1 MSIRII
7 PIGGLGEF
15 GMNMMVYE
23 TDHSAI
29 VVDCGMMFPDTSV
42 LGVDVVVPDM
52 TWVFERAEKIAGIF
66 LTHGHEDHVGAVPF
80 LLDKVKAP
88 VWGSPLTLGF
98 IEDKLD
104 EFGSREGADLR
115 ILEPRRPVTAGDF
128 TVEAVHVTHSIVDA
142 LAFGIRTP
150 EGLIVHTGDFK
161 LDQRPID
168 GRPTDL
174 SMIASWGEQGVL
186 ALVSDSTNSIY
197 EGVSG
202 SESLVA
208 STLESL
214 FSKAKGKIVFTT
226 FASHI
231 HRIQQVVDQAA
242 RVGRKV
248 FFVGRS
254 VIENVET
261 AERLGHMRVPRSVRP
276 GVGKPADMNPS
287 EVVIVTAG
295 TQGEPGSA
303 LTRIALDEHR
313 TVQLEPGDAVILS
326 SRTIPGNERAVTR
339 VIDHLLR
346 RGADVIHD
354 EVPGIHVSGHGYAEE
369 LRIMINLARPRYFVP
384 MHGNLRHLIRHAQI
398 AESVGIPKSNIFVI
412 TNGEVL
418 ELDASAGRVLEE
430 KVPAGKVFIDHQF
443 EEVAEPVVR
452 DRQHLAEDGFV
463 IVVVA
468 LNTNTGELIREP
480 EIITRGLLHVD
491 ASREMLDEVREL
503 LASVVREGSPE
514 EMRDAEIVQE
524 KMRAVLKRY
533 FRKKLER
540 RPMILPVV
548 WEM

>member
-1 MSIRII
+1 MSTRII

-29 VVDCGMMFPDTSV
+29 VVDCGMMFPEPSV

-52 TWVFERAEKIAGIF
+52 TWVFERADKIAGIF

-98 IEDKLD
+98 IEDKLE
-104 EFGSREGADLR
+104 EFGGREGADLR
-115 ILEPRRPVTAGDF
+115 ILEPRRPVTAGEF
-128 TVEAVHVTHSIVDA
+128 TIEGAHVTHSIVDA

-150 EGLIVHTGDFK
+150 DGLIVHTGDFK

-174 SMIASWGEQGVL
+174 ARFASWGEEGVL
-186 ALVSDSTNSIY
+186 ALVSDSTNAIY

-202 SESLVA
+202 SESVVA
-208 STLESL
+208 STLERL
-214 FSKAKGKIVFTT
+214 FSAARGKIVFTT

-231 HRIQQVVDQAA
+231 HRIQQVVNQAE
-242 RVGRKV
+242 RTGRKV

-276 GVGKPADMNPS
+276 GVGKPGDLDPS
-287 EVVIVTAG
+287 QVVVVTAG

-313 TVQLEPGDAVILS
+313 TVQLEPGDSVILS

-346 RGADVIHD
+346 RGAEVLHD
-354 EVPGIHVSGHGYAEE
+354 ETPGIHVSGHGHAEE
-369 LRIMINLARPRYFVP
+369 LRTVINLVRPQHFIP

-398 AESVGIPKSNIFVI
+398 AESVGIPKRNIFVI

-418 ELDASAGRVLEE
+418 EVDGSGGRVLEE
-430 KVPAGKVFIDHQF
+430 KIPAGKVFIDHQL
-443 EEVAEPVVR
+443 EEVAAPVVR

-468 LNTNTGELIREP
+468 LNTNTGQLIREP

-491 ASREMLDEVREL
+491 ASKEMLDEVREL
-503 LASVVREGSPE
+503 LNSVVTEGSPE

>member
-1 MSIRII
+1 MSTRII

-174 SMIASWGEQGVL
+174 SMLASWGEQGVL

-276 GVGKPADMNPS
+276 GVGKPADMNPA

>member
-1 MSIRII
+1 
-7 PIGGLGEF
+7 
-15 GMNMMVYE
+15 MNMMVYE
-23 TDHSAI
+23 TDASAI
-29 VVDCGMMFPDTSV
+29 VVDCGMMFPDPSV

-52 TWVFERAEKIAGIF
+52 TYVFERAEKIAGIF

-80 LLDKVKAP
+80 LLDKVSAP
-88 VWGSPLTLGF
+88 VWGSPLTIGF
-98 IEDKLD
+98 IEDKLE
-104 EFGSREGADLR
+104 EFGGRANADLR

-128 TVEAVHVTHSIVDA
+128 EVEAAHVTHSIVDA

-150 EGLIVHTGDFK
+150 DGLIVHTGDFK
-161 LDQRPID
+161 LDQRPVD

-174 SMIASWGEQGVL
+174 ARFAAWGEQGVL
-186 ALVSDSTNSIY
+186 ALVSDSTNAIH

-202 SESLVA
+202 SESVVA
-208 STLESL
+208 ATLERL
-214 FSKAKGKIVFTT
+214 FAQARGKIVFTT

-231 HRIQQVVDQAA
+231 HRIQEVVDQAE
-242 RVGRKV
+242 RTGRKV

-276 GVGKPADMNPS
+276 GVGKPSDLDPS
-287 EVVIVTAG
+287 QVVVVTAG

-313 TVQLEPGDAVILS
+313 LVQLEPGDAVILS
-326 SRTIPGNERAVTR
+326 SRTIPGNERAVTK

-346 RGADVIHD
+346 RGADVLHD
-354 EVPGIHVSGHGYAEE
+354 ETPGIHVSGHGHAEE
-369 LRIMINLARPRYFVP
+369 LRTIINITRPQYFVP
-384 MHGNLRHLIRHAQI
+384 MHGNLRHLIRHAQL
-398 AESVGIPKSNIFVI
+398 AESVGIPKRNIFVI
-412 TNGEVL
+412 TTGEVL
-418 ELDASAGRVLEE
+418 EIDRAEGRVLEE

-443 EEVAEPVVR
+443 EEVALPVVR

-480 EIITRGLLHVD
+480 EIITRGLIHVD
-491 ASREMLDEVREL
+491 ASGEMLDEVREL
-503 LASVVREGSPE
+503 LHGVLTEGSPE
-514 EMRDAEIVQE
+514 ELRDAEIVQE
-524 KMRAVLKRY
+524 KMRAALKRF

>member
-1 MSIRII
+1 MSTRII

-23 TDHSAI
+23 TEASAI
-29 VVDCGMMFPDTSV
+29 VVDCGMMFPDPSV

-52 TWVFERAEKIAGIF
+52 TYVYERAEKVAGIF

-80 LLDKVKAP
+80 LLDQVNAP
-88 VWGSPLTLGF
+88 VWGSPLTIGF
-98 IEDKLD
+98 IEDKLE
-104 EFGSREGADLR
+104 EFGGREAADLR
-115 ILEPRRPVTAGDF
+115 ILEPRHPVTAGDF
-128 TVEAVHVTHSIVDA
+128 TVEAAHVTHSIVDA

-150 EGLIVHTGDFK
+150 DGLIVHTGDFK

-174 SMIASWGEQGVL
+174 ARFAAWGEEGVL
-186 ALVSDSTNSIY
+186 ALVSDSTNAIY

-202 SESLVA
+202 SESVVA
-208 STLESL
+208 STLGRL
-214 FSKAKGKIVFTT
+214 FSEVRGKIVFTT

-231 HRIQQVVDQAA
+231 HRIQEVVDHAA
-242 RVGRKV
+242 RTGRKV

-276 GVGKPADMNPS
+276 GVGKPSDLDPA

-313 TVQLEPGDAVILS
+313 LVQLEPGDAVILS
-326 SRTIPGNERAVTR
+326 SRTIPGNERAVTK

-346 RGADVIHD
+346 RGAEVLHD
-354 EVPGIHVSGHGYAEE
+354 ETPGIHVSGHGYAEE
-369 LRIMINLARPRYFVP
+369 LRMIINLTRPRNFVP
-384 MHGNLRHLIRHAQI
+384 MHGNLRHLIRHAQL
-398 AESVGIPKSNIFVI
+398 AESVGIPKRNIFVI

-418 ELDASAGRVLEE
+418 EIDRTEGRVLEE
-430 KVPAGKVFIDHQF
+430 KIPAGKVFIDHQL
-443 EEVAEPVVR
+443 EEVAVPVVR

-503 LASVVREGSPE
+503 LNAVVTEGSPE
-514 EMRDAEIVQE
+514 ELRDAEIVQE
-524 KMRAVLKRY
+524 KMRAALKRY

>member
-1 MSIRII
+1 
-7 PIGGLGEF
+7 
-15 GMNMMVYE
+15 MNMMVYE
-23 TDHSAI
+23 TDASAI
-29 VVDCGMMFPDTSV
+29 VVDCGMMFPDPSV

-52 TWVFERAEKIAGIF
+52 TYVFDRAEKIAGIF

-80 LLDKVKAP
+80 LVEKVNAP
-88 VWGSPLTLGF
+88 VWGSPLTIGF
-98 IEDKLD
+98 IEDKLE
-104 EFGSREGADLR
+104 EFGGRENADLR

-128 TVEAVHVTHSIVDA
+128 TVEAAHVTHSIVDA

-150 EGLIVHTGDFK
+150 DGLIVHTGDFK
-161 LDQRPID
+161 LDQRPVD

-174 SMIASWGEQGVL
+174 ARFGAWGEEGVL
-186 ALVSDSTNSIY
+186 ALVSDSTNAIY

-202 SESLVA
+202 SESVVA
-208 STLESL
+208 ATLERL
-214 FSKAKGKIVFTT
+214 FANVRGKIVFTT

-231 HRIQQVVDQAA
+231 HRIQEVVDQAE
-242 RVGRKV
+242 RTGRKV

-276 GVGKPADMNPS
+276 GVGKPADMDPS
-287 EVVIVTAG
+287 EVVVVTAG

-313 TVQLEPGDAVILS
+313 LVQLEPGDAVILS
-326 SRTIPGNERAVTR
+326 SRTIPGNERAVTK

-346 RGADVIHD
+346 RGAEVLHD
-354 EVPGIHVSGHGYAEE
+354 ETPGIHVSGHGHAEE
-369 LRIMINLARPRYFVP
+369 LRMILNITRPRHFVP
-384 MHGNLRHLIRHAQI
+384 MHGNLRHLIRHAQL
-398 AESVGIPKSNIFVI
+398 AESVGIPKRNIFVI

-418 ELDASAGRVLEE
+418 EIGQDGGRVLDE
-430 KVPAGKVFIDHQF
+430 KVAAGKVFIDHQL
-443 EEVAEPVVR
+443 EEVAVPVVR

-468 LNTNTGELIREP
+468 LDTNTGQLIREP

-503 LASVVREGSPE
+503 LTGVITEGSAE
-514 EMRDAEIVQE
+514 ETRDAEIVQE
-524 KMRAVLKRY
+524 KVRAALKRY

>member
-1 MSIRII
+1 MSTRLI

-23 TDHSAI
+23 TDTSAI

-52 TWVFERAEKIAGIF
+52 TWVFERAEKISGIF

-88 VWGSPLTLGF
+88 VYGSPLTLGF
-98 IEDKLD
+98 IGDKLE
-104 EFGSREGADLR
+104 EFGTQEGADLR
-115 ILEPRRPVTAGDF
+115 LIEPRKPVTAGEF

-150 EGLIVHTGDFK
+150 DGLIIHTGDFK

-174 SMIASWGEQGVL
+174 ARIAAWGDEGVL
-186 ALVSDSTNSIY
+186 ALVSDSTNAIY

-202 SESLVA
+202 SESVVA
-208 STLESL
+208 STLERL
-214 FSKAKGKIVFTT
+214 FATAKGKIVFTT

-231 HRIQQVVDQAA
+231 HRIQQVVDQAE
-242 RVGRKV
+242 RTRRKV

-276 GVGKPADMNPS
+276 GVGKPADLDPS

-313 TVQLEPGDAVILS
+313 TVQLEPGDSVILS

-346 RGADVIHD
+346 RGAEVLHD

-369 LRIMINLARPRYFVP
+369 LRMMINLARPRYFVP
-384 MHGNLRHLIRHAQI
+384 MHGNLRHLIRHAQL
-398 AESVGIPKSNIFVI
+398 AESVGIPKKNIFVI
-412 TNGEVL
+412 TNGEIL
-418 ELDASAGRVLEE
+418 QIDPQSGRVLEE
-430 KVPAGKVFIDHQF
+430 KAPAGKVFIDHQL
-443 EEVAEPVVR
+443 EEVAIPVVR

-491 ASREMLDEVREL
+491 ASKEMLDEVREL
-503 LASVVREGSPE
+503 LNSVVTEGSPE

>member
-1 MSIRII
+1 MAIRII

-15 GMNMMVYE
+15 GMNMMIYE
-23 TDHSAI
+23 TDTSAI
-29 VVDCGMMFPDTSV
+29 VVDCGMMFPEASV
-42 LGVDVVVPDM
+42 LGVDVVIPDM
-52 TWVFERAEKIAGIF
+52 TWLFERAEKVAGIF
-66 LTHGHEDHVGAVPF
+66 LTHGHEDHIGALPF
-80 LLDKVKAP
+80 LLETVRAP

-104 EFGSREGADLR
+104 EFGGREGADLR
-115 ILEPRRPVTAGDF
+115 LLEPRTPVTAGDF
-128 TVEAVHVTHSIVDA
+128 TVEAAHVTHSIVDA
-142 LAFGIRTP
+142 LAFGIRMP

-174 SMIASWGEQGVL
+174 AKFAAWGEEGVL
-186 ALVSDSTNSIY
+186 ALVSDSTNAIY

-202 SESLVA
+202 SESVVVA
-208 STLESL
+208 TLERL
-214 FSKAKGKIVFTT
+214 FSTAKRKIVFTT

-231 HRIQQVVDQAA
+231 HRIQQVVDQAE
-242 RVGRKV
+242 RTGRKV

-276 GVGKPADMNPS
+276 GVAKPSDMDPS
-287 EVVIVTAG
+287 EVVVVTAG

-313 TVQLEPGDAVILS
+313 TVQLEPGDSVILS

-346 RGADVIHD
+346 RGAEVLHD

-369 LRIMINLARPRYFVP
+369 LRTVINLARPRYFVP

-398 AESVGIPKSNIFVI
+398 AESVGIPKKNIFVI

-418 ELDASAGRVLEE
+418 QFDAAGGRVLEE
-430 KVPAGKVFIDHQF
+430 KIPAGKVFIDHQL
-443 EEVAEPVVR
+443 EEVAMPVVR

-491 ASREMLDEVREL
+491 ASKEMLDEVREL
-503 LASVVREGSPE
+503 LYSVVTEGSPE

>member
-1 MSIRII
+1 
-7 PIGGLGEF
+7 
-15 GMNMMVYE
+15 
-23 TDHSAI
+23 
-29 VVDCGMMFPDTSV
+29 
-42 LGVDVVVPDM
+42 
-52 TWVFERAEKIAGIF
+52 WVFERADKIAGIF

-88 VWGSPLTLGF
+88 VYGSPLTLGF
-98 IEDKLD
+98 VGDKLD
-104 EFGSREGADLR
+104 EFGTREGADLR
-115 ILEPRRPVTAGDF
+115 LLEPRKPVTAGDF
-128 TVEAVHVTHSIVDA
+128 TIEAVHVTHSIVDA

-150 EGLIVHTGDFK
+150 DGLIIHTGDFK

-174 SMIASWGEQGVL
+174 AKFAAWGDEGVL
-186 ALVSDSTNSIY
+186 ALVSDSTNAIY

-202 SESLVA
+202 SESVVA
-208 STLESL
+208 STLERL
-214 FSKAKGKIVFTT
+214 FATAKGKIVFTT

-231 HRIQQVVDQAA
+231 HRIQQVVDQAE
-242 RVGRKV
+242 RTRRKV

-254 VIENVET
+254 VIDNVET

-276 GVGKPADMNPS
+276 GVGKPADMEPS
-287 EVVIVTAG
+287 QVVIVTAG

-313 TVQLEPGDAVILS
+313 TVQLEPGDSVILS

-346 RGADVIHD
+346 RGAEVLHD

-369 LRIMINLARPRYFVP
+369 LRMVINLARPQYFVP
-384 MHGNLRHLIRHAQI
+384 MHGNLRHLIRHAQL
-398 AESVGIPKSNIFVI
+398 AESVGIPKKNIFVI
-412 TNGEVL
+412 TNGEIL
-418 ELDASAGRVLEE
+418 QIDAQSGRVLEE
-430 KVPAGKVFIDHQF
+430 KAPAGKVFIDHQL
-443 EEVAEPVVR
+443 EEVAIPVVR

-491 ASREMLDEVREL
+491 ASKEMLDEVREL
-503 LASVVREGSPE
+503 LNSVVTEGSPE